1 MNTFISIV
9 IIFGALVF
17 FHELGHL
24 LLAKRAGILCRE
36 FAIGFG
42 PKIFS
47 SKKGETLYTIRLLPL
62 GGFVRMA
69 GEDPEGIEI
78 KPGTQ
83 VGLIFDSEGKVKQI
97 VANQL
102 ARYPDAK
109 VVTVEK
115 ADIEHDLVLRGHVND
130 ELTESYPVHPEAEF
144 VQDGMPMQIAPYNRQ
159 FGSKSLVDRF
169 LAIFAGPLMNFLLA
183 FVLLAAYAMTQGIP
197 VDEAQLGKLDK
208 DGAAYEAGLQEG
220 DRVLS
225 IDGEA
230 VNTWEELVKVI
241 QQNPN
246 EELQF
251 TIQRDGDTNK
261 VTVTPNERESQD
273 GKSSEGYIGV
283 YMPTEVSFLGS
294 LQYGVEKTGELTV
307 LIIQALGQLVT
318 GQISFDNLSGPVG
331 IYKYTDQASEGGVF
345 VLLQWAAFLSVNLG
359 IFNLLPLPALDG
371 GRLTFL
377 AIEAVRGKP
386 LDPQKEGMVH
396 FIGFALLMLLMIV
409 VTWNDIHK
417 FFIN

>member
-183 FVLLAAYAMTQGIP
+183 FVLLAVYAMTQGIP

-225 IDGEA
+225 VDGEA

-251 TIQRDGDTNK
+251 TIQRDGETNK

-386 LDPQKEGMVH
+386 LDPQKEGLVH

>member
-1 MNTFISIV
+1 MNTIISII

-17 FHELGHL
+17 IHELGHL

-78 KPGTQ
+78 KPGAR
-83 VGLIFDSEGKVKQI
+83 VGLLFDPEGKVRQI
-97 VANQL
+97 VSNQVS
-102 ARYPDAK
+102 RYPDAK

-115 ADIEHDLVLRGHVND
+115 ADLEHGLIIRGHLND
-130 ELTESYPVHPEAEF
+130 EITETYSVHPEAEYI
-144 VQDGMPMQIAPYNRQ
+144 QDGLPMQIAPYNRQ
-159 FGSKSLVDRF
+159 FGSKSLWDRF
-169 LAIFAGPLMNFLLA
+169 LAIFAGPFMNFLLA
-183 FVLLAAYAMTQGIP
+183 FVLLTFYALTQGIP
-197 VDEAQLGKLDK
+197 VDQAELGQLDPK
-208 DGAAYEAGLQEG
+208 GAAYEAGLQEG
-220 DRVLS
+220 DKVLS

-230 VNTWEELVKVI
+230 VNTWRELVTVI
-241 QQNPN
+241 QDNPN
-246 EELQF
+246 QELQF
-251 TIQRDGDTNK
+251 TIQRDGDTE
-261 VTVTPNERESQD
+261 TVSVKPNEREGQN
-273 GKSSEGYIGV
+273 GKAEGFIGV

-294 LQYGVEKTGELTV
+294 LAYGVEKTGDLTV
-307 LIIQALGQLVT
+307 AIIQAIGQLVT
-318 GQISFDNLSGPVG
+318 GQIAFDNLSGPVG
-331 IYKYTDQASEGGVF
+331 IYNYTDQVADEGVF
-345 VLLQWAAFLSVNLG
+345 VLLQWAAFLSINLG

-377 AIEAVRGKP
+377 AIEGIRGKP
-386 LDPQKEGMVH
+386 LDPQKEGLVH

>member
-1 MNTFISIV
+1 MNTIISII

-69 GEDPEGIEI
+69 GEDPEGIEL
-78 KPGTQ
+78 KPGAQ
-83 VGLIFDSEGKVKQI
+83 VGLLFNDEGKVNRI
-97 VANQL
+97 IANQL
-102 ARYPDAK
+102 SRYPDAK
-109 VVTVEK
+109 VVTVER
-115 ADIEHDLVLRGHVND
+115 ADLERDLVIKGHVND
-130 ELTESYPVHPEAEF
+130 ELTESFSIHPEAEY

-159 FGSKSLVDRF
+159 FGSKSLWDRF
-169 LAIFAGPLMNFLLA
+169 LAIFAGPFMNFLLA
-183 FVLLAAYAMTQGIP
+183 FVLLTVYALTQGIP
-197 VDEAQLGKLDK
+197 VDQAELGKLDPK
-208 DGAAYEAGLQEG
+208 GAAQEAGLEEG
-220 DRVLS
+220 DQVLS
-225 IDGEA
+225 VDGEA
-230 VNTWEELVKVI
+230 VNTWRELVTVI
-241 QQNPN
+241 QANPN

-251 TIQRDGDTNK
+251 TIQREGSTQN
-261 VTVTPNERESQD
+261 VTVKPEEREGQD
-273 GKSSEGYIGV
+273 GKAEGFIGV
-283 YMPTEVSFLGS
+283 YMPTEVSVLGS
-294 LQYGVEKTGELTV
+294 LGYGVEKTGDLTMA
-307 LIIQALGQLVT
+307 IIQALGQLVT
-318 GQISFDNLSGPVG
+318 GQIAFDNLSGPVG
-331 IYKYTDQASEGGVF
+331 IYNYTGQVADEGVF
-345 VLLQWAAFLSVNLG
+345 VLLQWAAFLSINLG

-377 AIEAVRGKP
+377 AIEGIRGKP
-386 LDPQKEGMVH
+386 LDPQKEGLVH

>member
-1 MNTFISIV
+1 MNTIFSII

-47 SKKGETLYTIRLLPL
+47 TKKGETLYTIRLLPL

-78 KPGTQ
+78 KPGAR
-83 VGLIFDSEGKVKQI
+83 VGMVFDQEGKVKQI
-97 VANQL
+97 IANQL
-102 ARYPDAK
+102 TRYPDAK
-109 VVTVEK
+109 VVTIEK
-115 ADIEHDLVLRGHVND
+115 ADLEHDLVLRGHVS
-130 ELTESYPVHPEAEF
+130 EEMTETYPVHPEAEF
-144 VQDGMPMQIAPYNRQ
+144 IQDGMPMQIAPYNRQ
-159 FGSKSLVDRF
+159 FGSKSLWDRF
-169 LAIFAGPLMNFLLA
+169 LAIFAGPFMNFLLA
-183 FVLLAAYAMTQGIP
+183 FVLLTIYAVTQGIP
-197 VDEAQLGKLDK
+197 VDQSKLGELDPK
-208 DGAAYEAGLQEG
+208 GAAYQAGLQEG
-220 DRVLS
+220 DQVLS
-225 IDGEA
+225 VDGEA
-230 VNTWEELVKVI
+230 VNTWRELVTVI
-241 QQNPN
+241 QSNPN

-251 TIQRDGDTNK
+251 TIQRDGETKNVMVK
-261 VTVTPNERESQD
+261 PEERKGQD
-273 GKSSEGYIGV
+273 GKAEGFIGV

-294 LQYGVEKTGELTV
+294 LTYGVQKTGELTV
-307 LIIQALGQLVT
+307 AIIQAIGQLVT
-318 GQISFDNLSGPVG
+318 GQIAFDNLSGPVG
-331 IYKYTDQASEGGVF
+331 IYNYTDQVADEGVF
-345 VLLQWAAFLSVNLG
+345 VLFQWAAFLSINLG

-377 AIEAVRGKP
+377 AIEGIRGKP
-386 LDPQKEGMVH
+386 LDPQKEGLVH

>member
-9 IIFGALVF
+9 VIFGALVF

-102 ARYPDAK
+102 SRYPDAR

-183 FVLLAAYAMTQGIP
+183 FVLLAVYAMTQGIP

-251 TIQRDGDTNK
+251 TIQRDGETDK
-261 VTVTPNERESQD
+261 VAVTPNERESQD

-283 YMPTEVSFLGS
+283 YMPTEVSFFGS

-386 LDPQKEGMVH
+386 LDPQKEGLVH

>member
-1 MNTFISIV
+1 MSTFISIV

-78 KPGTQ
+78 KPGKQ
-83 VGLIFDSEGKVKQI
+83 VGLIFDQDGKVKQI
-97 VANQL
+97 IANQL
-102 ARYPDAK
+102 SRYPDAK

-115 ADIEHDLVLRGHVND
+115 ADIEHDLILRGHVND

-144 VQDGMPMQIAPYNRQ
+144 IQDGLPVQIAPYNRQ
-159 FGSKSLVDRF
+159 FGSKSLIDRF

-183 FVLLAAYAMTQGIP
+183 FVLLAVYAMTQGIP

-225 IDGEA
+225 VDGEA
-230 VNTWEELVKVI
+230 VNTWGELVKVI

-246 EELQF
+246 EEMQF
-251 TIQRDGDTNK
+251 TVQRDGQTEK
-261 VTVTPNERESQD
+261 VTVTPDERETQD
-273 GKSSEGYIGV
+273 GGSTEGYIGV
-283 YMPTEVSFLGS
+283 YMPTEASFLGS

-331 IYKYTDQASEGGVF
+331 IYNYTDQAAEGGVF

-386 LDPQKEGMVH
+386 LDPQKEGLVH

>member
-1 MNTFISIV
+1 MNTIISII

-78 KPGTQ
+78 KPGAR
-83 VGLIFDSEGKVKQI
+83 VGMLFDSEGKVKQI
-97 VANQL
+97 IANQVS
-102 ARYPDAK
+102 RYPDAK

-115 ADIEHDLVLRGHVND
+115 ADLERDLLIRGHVND
-130 ELTESYPVHPEAEF
+130 ELTETYQVHPEADY

-159 FGSKSLVDRF
+159 FGSKSLWDRF
-169 LAIFAGPLMNFLLA
+169 LAIFAGPFMNFLLA
-183 FVLLAAYAMTQGIP
+183 FVLLTVYALTQGIP
-197 VDEAQLGKLDK
+197 VDQAKLGQLDPK
-208 DGAAYEAGLQEG
+208 GAAYEAGLQEG
-220 DRVLS
+220 DKVLS
-225 IDGEA
+225 VDGQA
-230 VNTWEELVKVI
+230 VNTWRELVTVI

-246 EELQF
+246 QELTF
-251 TIQRDGDTNK
+251 TVQREGETQN
-261 VTVTPNERESQD
+261 VTVKPNEREGQD
-273 GKSSEGYIGV
+273 GKAEGFIGV
-283 YMPTEVSFLGS
+283 YMPTEVSVLGS
-294 LQYGVEKTGELTV
+294 LQYGVEKTGDLTV
-307 LIIQALGQLVT
+307 AIIQAIGQLVT
-318 GQISFDNLSGPVG
+318 GQIAFDNLSGPVG
-331 IYKYTDQASEGGVF
+331 IYNYTDQVADEGVF
-345 VLLQWAAFLSVNLG
+345 VLLQWAAFLSINLG

-377 AIEAVRGKP
+377 ALEGIRGKP
-386 LDPQKEGMVH
+386 LDPQKEGLVH

>member
-78 KPGTQ
+78 KPGKQ
-83 VGLIFDSEGKVKQI
+83 VGLIFDPDGKVKQI
-97 VANQL
+97 IANQL
-102 ARYPDAK
+102 SRYPDAK

-130 ELTESYPVHPEAEF
+130 ELTESYLVHPQAEF
-144 VQDGMPMQIAPYNRQ
+144 VQDGLPVQIAPYDRQ

-183 FVLLAAYAMTQGIP
+183 FVLLAVYAMTQGIP

-225 IDGEA
+225 VDGEA
-230 VNTWEELVKVI
+230 VNTWEELVRVI

-251 TIQRDGDTNK
+251 TVQRDGQTEK
-261 VTVTPNERESQD
+261 VTVTPDEREAQN
-273 GKSSEGYIGV
+273 GESSEGYIGV

-307 LIIQALGQLVT
+307 LIVQALGQLVT

-331 IYKYTDQASEGGVF
+331 IYNYTDQAAEGGVF

-386 LDPQKEGMVH
+386 LDPQKEGLVH

-417 FFIN
+417 FFVN

>member
-1 MNTFISIV
+1 MSTFISIV

-78 KPGTQ
+78 KPGKQ
-83 VGLIFDSEGKVKQI
+83 VGLIFDQEGKVKQI
-97 VANQL
+97 IANQL
-102 ARYPDAK
+102 SRYPDAK

-144 VQDGMPMQIAPYNRQ
+144 IQDGLPVQIAPYNRQ
-159 FGSKSLVDRF
+159 FGSKSLIDRF

-183 FVLLAAYAMTQGIP
+183 FVLLAVYAMTQGIP

-208 DGAAYEAGLQEG
+208 DGAAYEAGLHEG

-225 IDGEA
+225 VDGEA

-246 EELQF
+246 EEMQF
-251 TIQRDGDTNK
+251 TIQRDGQTEK
-261 VTVTPNERESQD
+261 VTVTPDERETQD
-273 GKSSEGYIGV
+273 GESSEGYIGV
-283 YMPTEVSFLGS
+283 YMPTETSFLGS
-294 LQYGVEKTGELTV
+294 LQYGVQKTGELTV

-331 IYKYTDQASEGGVF
+331 IYNYTDQAAEGGVF

-386 LDPQKEGMVH
+386 LDPQKEGLVH